1 MRMIGLVEENLAG
14 VLQEHGLLG
23 LPASMRT
30 LEEPRLWALP
40 RHL

>member
-1 MRMIGLVEENLAG
+1 MRTMGLVEDTLAG

-30 LEEPRLWALP
+30 LGEPRLWALP